1 MSSLGNKIS
10 KKKVIFLDL
19 DDTLCETEGITPQRL
34 EMAKQALS
42 ETINSTLL
50 DSVME
55 QAISWDPVQ
64 STTGTKGRLQRIK
77 KELKLPDES
86 FDQMRAIYNEALF
99 NYLTLYDG
107 VEDALSWLHDR
118 FSLGLITNG
127 PSEFQRKK
135 IEQLGISKY
144 FDGIIVS
151 GEFGEHKPNPKIF
164 NFAVESLNSSVEDSV
179 HIGDRPDSDIDGAQS
194 VGITGILVRKEYPYK
209 ILSKV
214 KPNFIIDKVTD
225 LPELINIQT
234 S

>member
-77 KELKLPDES
+77 KELKL
-86 FDQMRAIYNEALF
+86 
-99 NYLTLYDG
+99 
-107 VEDALSWLHDR
+107 
-118 FSLGLITNG
+118 
-127 PSEFQRKK
+127 
-135 IEQLGISKY
+135 
-144 FDGIIVS
+144 
-151 GEFGEHKPNPKIF
+151 
-164 NFAVESLNSSVEDSV
+164 
-179 HIGDRPDSDIDGAQS
+179 
-194 VGITGILVRKEYPYK
+194 KEK
-209 ILSKV
+209 AS
-214 KPNFIIDKVTD
+214 
-225 LPELINIQT
+225 
-234 S
+234 